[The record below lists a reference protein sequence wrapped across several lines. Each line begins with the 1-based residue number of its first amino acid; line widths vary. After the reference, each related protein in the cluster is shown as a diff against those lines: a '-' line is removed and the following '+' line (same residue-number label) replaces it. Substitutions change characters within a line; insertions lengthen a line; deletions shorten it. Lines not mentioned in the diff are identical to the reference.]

1 MDPKLLQNAIL
12 IAIQKGYK
20 NMNIH
25 NTIRDLQNK
34 TLEVEAMREES
45 VNYLRA
51 VGRQFAL
58 MYRHSKDKESVE
70 AIHLLHTLIKI
81 RKTVK
86 EKLGLVDS
94 NMLRFESKET

>member
-1 MDPKLLQNAIL
+1 
-12 IAIQKGYK
+12 
-20 NMNIH
+20 MNIH

-34 TLEVEAMREES
+34 TLEVEAIQKES

-58 MYRHSKDKESVE
+58 MYRHAKDKETPE
-70 AIHLLHTLIKI
+70 ALHLLNTLVKI

-86 EKLGLVDS
+86 KRLGVVDT
-94 NMLRFESKET
+94 NMLRFENVKH